1 MEFNQSQWLKPYVEF
16 NTQNRIEAKKYSIK
30 AGKALFK
37 LMNNAAYGKTM
48 ENVRNRID
56 ATCKQQKS
64 CKQQKRLVSNKKG
77 YLKWTSELGYI
88 SQKIFSNESQNVKI
102 RLH

>member
-16 NTQNRIEAKKYSIK
+16 KTQNRIEAKKYRIK
-30 AGKALFK
+30 VGKALYK
-37 LMNNAAYGKTM
+37 LMNNTAYGKTM

-56 ATCKQQKS
+56 V
-64 CKQQKRLVSNKKG
+64 RLVSNKKG